1 MNILQ
6 KNFFVSPSDID
17 KRNHTNNVKYVQWV
31 NDVAEEHWDIT
42 ASKEIKNKFFWVMTE
57 HNIQY
62 KKSAMLNDEIEI
74 KTFISGNE
82 ILICERTVEIYNKT
96 NSELLA
102 ISKTKWC
109 LINKDSN
116 RPSRVPEEITN
127 LFK

>member
-1 MNILQ
+1 M
-6 KNFFVSPSDID
+6 SPSDID

-42 ASKEIKNKFFWVMTE
+42 ATEDIKKFFWVMTE

-96 NSELLA
+96 N
-102 ISKTKWC
+102 
-109 LINKDSN
+109 
-116 RPSRVPEEITN
+116 
-127 LFK
+127 